1 MANAGPHLAGK
12 IGLVL
17 KAMNASRG
25 RVALE
30 LGVDKSLVGRW
41 VKGAVTPSEHNLG
54 RLTDLVGRRLP
65 GFKRANWELP
75 DAAFAAAVGL
85 PQLAD
90 WTSDSDSDAAIDPF
104 RDGGLGVAARARHEA
119 ARYGQAYPGFYRLFR
134 QSFSNSGTVLVG
146 AVQILRQGDELF
158 LRYSD
163 GLLSYRGKLYI
174 LGCQVYGV
182 LGECT
187 ERDMMMFLVINGV
200 TANRALNLDGIVTT
214 VSGDKS
220 HTPISSIVL
229 LLRQGELSEEG
240 MRNEEVWRREVQAA
254 HAANREGSAGT
265 QLPPSLQNLLTCR
278 VGIEGPDGS
287 VDHVL
292 RLPPNRSISSGIG
305 APIPETPV

>member
-1 MANAGPHLAGK
+1 MPNAGPHLAGK

-25 RVALE
+25 RVAVE

-90 WTSDSDSDAAIDPF
+90 WTSDSDAELDPL
-104 RDGGLGVAARARHEA
+104 RDGGLGIAARARHEA

-134 QSFSNSGTVLVG
+134 QSFSNSGVVLVG

-158 LRYSD
+158 LRHSD
-163 GLLSYRGKLYI
+163 GLLSYRGKLDI

-187 ERDMMMFLVINGV
+187 ERDMMMFLVLNGV
-200 TANRALNLDGIVTT
+200 TANRALNLDGLVTT
-214 VSGDKS
+214 VSGDKT
-220 HTPISSIVL
+220 HTPISSIVVL
-229 LLRQGELSEEG
+229 QRQGGLSEEG
-240 MRNEEVWRREVQAA
+240 IQNEEVWRCEVEAA
-254 HAANREGSAGT
+254 LAANREGSAGA
-265 QLPPSLQNLLTCR
+265 QLPQSMRNLLACR
-278 VGIEGPDGS
+278 VGMQGPDGC

-292 RLPPNRSISSGIG
+292 RLPPNRSVSCGIG
-305 APIPETPV
+305 APIPETPG